1 MTELP
6 GQSENET
13 LSKNLTASTLRGEVE
28 KVLYEREDGSY
39 SVIVVKDA
47 AAERHTVVGTMPGIA
62 VGQGIKA
69 EGKWEQHKEFGKQ
82 FRVLNYEYTLPVTNE
97 GIIRYLASGII
108 KGLGKKNAEAIVEH
122 FGAEALEVISNAP
135 NRLMEIKGFGRKR
148 VTAIKAIWKEDA
160 ARRDLQM
167 HLQSYGISSAYF
179 TRIYSVYGANAA
191 DRIKA
196 NPYNLASDIK
206 GIGFLMADA
215 IAAKM
220 GIQKDDPKRMLAGI
234 TYTFTQVRSNGHV
247 CMPKPD
253 FIRYAAELLDVDE
266 PKAEEALLSAEE
278 RFKATIRKSAD
289 GTDMVYEPGL
299 LRCEVELPQ
308 LIAELSAISHHKG
321 ERMLT
326 YDPLPGTLFS
336 DEQLAAVKM
345 AGFAP
350 VSIITGG
357 PGVGK
362 TTVVSEI
369 VRRAKLAGIKTFM
382 AAPTGRAAKRM
393 TETTGATAQ
402 TIHRLLRWDPEEK
415 KFVHGVDCPL
425 NCGLLIIDE
434 SSMLDIMIAT
444 ALFRAIRPGTTVV
457 IVGDA
462 DQLPSVGPGN
472 VLNDLIDSRVI
483 PVSRLTRIFRQGNG
497 SGIIRAAYA
506 VNTGIMPELKPV
518 PGGPEDFFWIE
529 KEDPEDAADVIRRLV
544 CDRIPKKFHF
554 SPITDIQV
562 LSPMNNGTCGTAEL
576 NKRLQELLN
585 GEAKMRFKNGEKFYC
600 LGDKVMQTS
609 NNYDKGVFN
618 GDSGL
623 IKRIDNGKK
632 RFYVEFDSQT
642 IEYEFHEADQLTL
655 AYAVTIHKSQ
665 GSEFPAVVIPLLNQ
679 HFIMLR
685 RNLLYTGITRAKKLM
700 VLVGSRKAISMAV
713 RNTAAEPRFS
723 LLKERLLQAFAAKGI
738 TP

>member
-1 MTELP
+1 MAELP
-6 GQSENET
+6 EQSENET
-13 LSKNLTASTLRGEVE
+13 LSKNLTAYTLRGEVE

-39 SVIVVKDA
+39 SVIVIKDA
-47 AAERHTVVGTMPGIA
+47 ASERHTVVGTMPGIA

-82 FRVLNYEYTLPVTNE
+82 FRVQNYEYTLPVTNE
-97 GIIRYLASGII
+97 GIIRYLSSGII
-108 KGLGKKNAEAIVEH
+108 KGLGKKNAEAIVDH

-135 NRLMEIKGFGRKR
+135 NRLSEIKGFGKKR
-148 VTAIKAIWKEDA
+148 ITAIKAIWKEDA
-160 ARRDLQM
+160 ARRELQM

-179 TRIYSVYGANAA
+179 SRIYSVYGANAA
-191 DRIKA
+191 EKIKQ
-196 NPYNLASDIK
+196 NPYQLASDIK
-206 GIGFLMADA
+206 GIGFLMADS

-247 CMPKPD
+247 CMPKPE
-253 FIRYAAELLDVDE
+253 FLRYAAELLDVE
-266 PKAEEALLSAEE
+266 ETKAEEALSSAEE
-278 RFKATIRKSAD
+278 RFKATVRKSAD

-299 LRCEVELPQ
+299 LRCEVELSQ
-308 LIAELSAISHHKG
+308 LIAALSTVSHHKG
-321 ERMLT
+321 ERMLS
-326 YDPLPGTLFS
+326 YEPLPGTLFS

-369 VRRAKLAGIKTFM
+369 VRRAKLAGLKTLM

-393 TETTGATAQ
+393 TETTGTTAQ

-415 KFVHGVDCPL
+415 KFIHGVDCPL

-472 VLNDLIDSRVI
+472 VLNDLIGSRVI
-483 PVSRLTRIFRQGNG
+483 PVSRLTRIFRQGSG
-497 SGIIRAAYA
+497 SGIIRAAYS

-529 KEDPEDAADVIRRLV
+529 KEDPEEAADVIRRLV
-544 CDRIPKKFHF
+544 CERIPKKFHF

-576 NKRLQELLN
+576 NRRLQELLN

-623 IKRIDNGKK
+623 IKRIDHTKK
-632 RFYVEFDSQT
+632 MFYVEFDSQT
-642 IEYEFHEADQLTL
+642 VEYEFHEADQLTL

-665 GSEFPAVVIPLLNQ
+665 GSEFPAVIIPLLNQ

-723 LLKERLLQAFAAKGI
+723 LLKERLLQAFAAKGV